1 MKKGFWQRMFGV
13 MMYFWLGVIVAVV
26 IGLLSV
32 VGLCDLEAPETE
44 LHLNTE
50 GKAAVQPDELH
61 AALIAQAENSDAAVA
76 QQKVNRLMNHAVS
89 AAENLKGVVV
99 TTGGY
104 GVSQLTDQN
113 GNPRQAYQVTQEL
126 DLVFPASAD
135 PEAFLGLVGDF
146 QQQGL
151 QLQDLGGRVSDVA
164 ERRARMAAEMDA
176 IRSLREQAGAIG
188 KAVGE
193 PVVSIKSL
201 EVNYSPIPVRPV
213 FNAPVAMSAMM
224 AAVPP
229 VVRPDRSTISVEVS
243 AEIVLLPGRGA
254 LR

>member
-1 MKKGFWQRMFGV
+1 MAMEKGSWQGMFGV
-13 MMYFWLGVIVAVV
+13 MMYFWLGVIVALV

-32 VGLCDLEAPETE
+32 VVLRDRQAPETE
-44 LHLNTE
+44 LHLSTE

-61 AALIAQAENSDAAVA
+61 ATLIAQSENSDAAVA

-151 QLQDLGGRVSDVA
+151 QLQDLGGRVSDAA
-164 ERRARMAAEMDA
+164 EKRARLAAEMDA
-176 IRSLREQAGAIG
+176 IRSLREQAGVIG

-201 EVNYSPIPVRPV
+201 DVNYSNVPVHPV

-229 VVRPDRSTISVEVS
+229 VARPDKATISVEVS
-243 AEIVLLPGRGA
+243 ADVF
-254 LR
+254 LRPVR